1 MGDSEE
7 ESILVREGAEVK
19 KKDYE
24 LINGIW
30 EMLKYSH
37 EVNHDK
43 AFWEK
48 ELEMASAIDRNSILA
63 KELTAAVLNELDR
76 RERVCQV
83 KEK

>member
-37 EVNHDK
+37 EVKHDK

-48 ELEMASAIDRNSILA
+48 ELEMASAIDRDSILA

>member
-1 MGDSEE
+1 MDQ
-7 ESILVREGAEVK
+7 K

-30 EMLKYSH
+30 EMLKYFH
-37 EVNHDK
+37 EVKHDK